1 MKHTTFPV
9 LIVLAAVQA
18 AWSQGPAWA
27 NESASLPAP
36 ASSAPAA
43 LRLQTSPLSPGISRA
58 SLHTGPQNDSAS
70 YFTPLPN
77 DEDKLDEQGAPLRGD
92 RFRWKQP

>member
-1 MKHTTFPV
+1 MKHITFPV

-18 AWSQGPAWA
+18 AWSMGPASA
-27 NESASLPAP
+27 NENTSLPAP
-36 ASSAPAA
+36 AGGAPAA
-43 LRLQTSPLSPGISRA
+43 LRLETSPVSAGISRA
-58 SLHTGPQNDSAS
+58 SLHTGPQNDGAS